1 MALPLTPN
9 VGGRERQI
17 RIGAGA
23 LLLLS
28 ALVTKAWW
36 LGLLGVILLA
46 SGILRYCF
54 INQLL
59 GRNSCTP
66 EELKR

>member
-1 MALPLTPN
+1 MAFQLTPN

-17 RIGAGA
+17 RIAAGA
-23 LLLLS
+23 VLLVL
-28 ALVTKAWW
+28 AVIFKMWW
-36 LGLLGVILLA
+36 LGLVGAVLLA

-59 GRNSCTP
+59 GRNTCP
-66 EELKR
+66 AGERQ